1 MANSKPKKI
10 LVVEDDIAMREIVTH
25 KLSSA
30 GFVVV
35 NAEDGKQ
42 GIETFEHEKPD
53 LVLLDLM
60 LPEID
65 GFHVLQAIRSNKD
78 KKLAETSV
86 IVLSNLWS
94 NQDMLR
100 MQSLRISAFMVKAY
114 FTTEEILA
122 KVNEVLSQKKPA

>member
-1 MANSKPKKI
+1 MATSKPKKI

-30 GFVVV
+30 GFEVV
-35 NAEDGKQ
+35 NAEDGRK
-42 GIETFEHEKPD
+42 GIETFEKEKPD

-60 LPEID
+60 LPEVD
-65 GFHVLQAIRSNKD
+65 GYHVLQAIRTNKD

-94 NQDMLR
+94 NQDILR
-100 MQSLRISAFMVKAY
+100 MQSLRISAYMVKAY
-114 FTTEEILA
+114 FTTEEILT
-122 KVNEVLSQKKPA
+122 KVNEVLAHKTQA